1 MTSYILLPLAPGDY
15 TAIVNRRVTFE
26 PGDTQQTV
34 LFSTASDGVLEDD
47 ERFTGQLTTT
57 DRQVSIFQDTADVDI
72 KDTTPGGI

>member
-15 TAIVNRRVTFE
+15 IAIVNQRITFQ

-34 LFSTASDGVLEDD
+34 TFNTTTDGVLEDD
-47 ERFTGQLTTT
+47 ERFTGQLTTP

-72 KDTTPGGI
+72 KDTTPEGT